1 MLSKIGVKFQ
11 IIASIIFNNYDNDFI
26 LKVYLD
32 VDCSDLDSGKD
43 SEIVTSTPKPATSEA
58 KTTGK
63 YLYNNYFD

>member
-1 MLSKIGVKFQ
+1 MLSKK

-43 SEIVTSTPKPATSEA
+43 SEIVTSTPKPTTSEA
-58 KTTGK
+58 KTTGI
-63 YLYNNYFD
+63 YLYNNYFDYLQI